1 MGTFNNNNVGTGA
14 NDAKVFVSGLGV
26 MTSGGAA
33 ATNMKKNNGA
43 KAVGAD
49 LDYGNVDYDY
59 ANGETDSTLLTDT
72 NKVVLKDARALAA
85 SSTWENLVPKQ
96 KETFIY
102 NGGISG
108 GISEAAA
115 EGDTNKY
122 RVYVENGVQSGYQ
135 SGETL
140 ITDGVSESIAN
151 ELVRQ
156 QKAYIIGGNVLK
168 ARGSSS
174 EYTSEKIVV
183 TKESDTQSGE

>member
-14 NDAKVFVSGLGV
+14 NDTKVFVSSLGV

-33 ATNMKKNNGA
+33 STNMKKNNGA

-49 LDYGNVDYDY
+49 LDYGDVDYDY
-59 ANGETDSTLLTDT
+59 ANDETDSILLTDT
-72 NKVVLKDARALAA
+72 NKVVLKDVRALAA

-115 EGDTNKY
+115 EGNTNKY
-122 RVYVENGVQSGYQ
+122 RVYVENGVQPGYQ
-135 SGETL
+135 SGDTL

-156 QKAYIIGGNVLK
+156 QKAYIIGGNVLE

-183 TKESDTQSGE
+183 TEEPDNQSEE